1 MNLQHELILLAMW
14 KKALQPVDNAPL
26 IIFRIFFG
34 FLFACESFGAIATGW
49 VRTNMVD
56 VKFTFSHIYMDFL
69 QVLVGPQMYVY
80 FFIMGLA
87 SLAVMLGYRYKWTMP
102 LLTILWAGTYF
113 LQKTSYNNHYYLL
126 MIICVYM
133 CFLPAAS
140 YKSLDVKANRVKE
153 ELAMPRYFNWIFI
166 FQVSVLYVYGTI
178 AKFYPDWLDGTF
190 TEIMYQSA
198 NIPDYFKT
206 IFTQKEF
213 YLVIA
218 YMGIIFDGLIVPAL
232 LWKRTR
238 TLALIAS
245 FIFHLFN
252 SVTLHIGI
260 FPYFALTFALFFY
273 PSDQIRRIFLKKKPA
288 VEQKENFATPQL
300 SKPVLGFLAVFM
312 FIQFALP
319 LRQHFIEGDILWTD
333 EAHRLSW
340 RMMLRSRGGYTTFI
354 VEDKKT
360 KERHFYNTKDVLSDK
375 QEIRLNTSDMIWQ
388 MAQYIKKEYA
398 AKGIDVAVYA
408 DTWVSINGRDYSRYV
423 DENVDLSS
431 VPWNYFGHSDW
442 ILPKPF

>member
-1 MNLQHELILLAMW
+1 MW

-49 VRTNMVD
+49 VRENLVD
-56 VKFTFSHIYMDFL
+56 VNFTFSHIYMDFL
-69 QVLVGPQMYVY
+69 QVLVGSQMYVY
-80 FFIMGLA
+80 FFVMGLA
-87 SLAVMLGYRYKWTMP
+87 SLAVMLGYRYKWSML
-102 LLTILWAGTYF
+102 LLTLLWAGAYF
-113 LQKTSYNNHYYLL
+113 IQKTSYNNHYYLL

-153 ELAMPRYFNWIFI
+153 EHAMPLYFNWIFI
-166 FQVSVLYVYGTI
+166 FQVSVLYIYGTI

-190 TEIMYQSA
+190 TELMYQSA
-198 NIPDYFKT
+198 NIPDVFKNV
-206 IFTQKEF
+206 FTQKEF
-213 YLVIA
+213 YLIIA
-218 YMGIIFDGLIVPAL
+218 YLGIIFDGLIVPAL

-238 TLALIAS
+238 TLGLIAS
-245 FIFHLFN
+245 LIFHLFN
-252 SVTLHIGI
+252 SATLHIGI

-273 PSDQIRRIFLKKKPA
+273 PSDQIRRIFLKKKSA
-288 VEQKENFATPQL
+288 IDTSERFTTPQL

-312 FIQFALP
+312 FFQFALP

-340 RMMLRSRGGYTTFI
+340 RMMLRSRSGYTSYF

-360 KERHFYNTKDVLSDK
+360 GERFLYSTHGVLTRK
-375 QEIRLNTSDMIWQ
+375 QDARLNTSDMIWQ
-388 MAQYIKKEYA
+388 MAQHIKKEYA
-398 AKGIDVAVYA
+398 AQGKEVAVYA
-408 DTWVSINGRDYSRYV
+408 DSWVSINGREYSRYV
-423 DENVDLSS
+423 DENVDLAS
-431 VPWNYFGHSDW
+431 VPWNYFSHSPW
-442 ILPKPF
+442 ILDKPF

>member
-1 MNLQHELILLAMW
+1 MNLQQELILIAMW

-49 VRTNMVD
+49 VRINMVD

-80 FFIMGLA
+80 FFVMGLA

-102 LLTILWAGTYF
+102 LLTLLWAGTYF

-153 ELAMPRYFNWIFI
+153 EVSMPLYFNWIFI

-198 NIPDYFKT
+198 NIPDFFKT

-213 YLVIA
+213 YMLIA

-245 FIFHLFN
+245 LIFHLFN

-288 VEQKENFATPQL
+288 VEQKEHFATPQL

-319 LRQHFIEGDILWTD
+319 LRQHFIAGDILWTD

-354 VEDKKT
+354 VEDKAT
-360 KERHFYNTKDVLSDK
+360 KKRHFYTTEGVLSSK
-375 QEIRLNTSDMIWQ
+375 QEARLNTSDMIWQ

-398 AKGIDVAVYA
+398 AKGVDVAVYA
-408 DTWVSINGRDYSRYV
+408 DTWVSINGRDYSRYI
-423 DENVDLSS
+423 DENVDLAS
-431 VPWNYFGHSDW
+431 VPWNYFGHSEW
-442 ILPKPF
+442 ILDKPF

>member
-1 MNLQHELILLAMW
+1 MW

-49 VRTNMVD
+49 VRLNMVD

-80 FFIMGLA
+80 FFVMGLT
-87 SLAVMLGYRYKWTMP
+87 SLAVMLGYRYKWSMP
-102 LLTILWAGTYF
+102 LLTLLWAGTYF

-153 ELAMPRYFNWIFI
+153 ELAMPLYFNWIFI

-198 NIPDYFKT
+198 NIPDFFKT

-213 YLVIA
+213 YLIIA
-218 YMGIIFDGLIVPAL
+218 YLGIIFDGLIVPAL

-273 PSDQIRRIFLKKKPA
+273 PSDQIRRIFLKKKPIL
-288 VEQKENFATPQL
+288 EQKENFTTPQL

-340 RMMLRSRGGYTTFI
+340 RMMLRSRGGYTNFI
-354 VEDKKT
+354 VEDKNT
-360 KERHFYNTKDVLSDK
+360 KERSIYNTEGVLSRK
-375 QEIRLNTSDMIWQ
+375 QEARLSTSDMIWQ

-408 DTWVSINGRDYSRYV
+408 DSWVSVNGREYSRYI
-423 DENVDLSS
+423 DENVDLAS
-431 VPWNYFGHSDW
+431 VPWNYFGHSEW
-442 ILPKPF
+442 ILDKPF

>member
-1 MNLQHELILLAMW
+1 MW

-49 VRTNMVD
+49 VRENLVD
-56 VKFTFSHIYMDFL
+56 VRFTFSHIYMDFL

-87 SLAVMLGYRYKWTMP
+87 SLAVMLGYRYKWSMP
-102 LLTILWAGTYF
+102 LLTVLWAGAYF
-113 LQKTSYNNHYYLL
+113 IQKTSYNNHYYLL
-126 MIICVYM
+126 LIICVYM

-140 YKSLDVKANRVKE
+140 YKSLDVKANRVQE
-153 ELAMPRYFNWIFI
+153 EYAMPLYFNWIFI
-166 FQVSVLYVYGTI
+166 FQVSVLYIYGTV

-190 TEIMYQSA
+190 TELMYKGA
-198 NIPDYFKT
+198 NIPDVFKT

-218 YMGIIFDGLIVPAL
+218 YLGIIFDGLIVPAL

-245 FIFHLFN
+245 LVFHLFN
-252 SVTLHIGI
+252 SATLHIGI

-273 PSDQIRRIFLKKKPA
+273 PSDQIRRIFLKRKPTL
-288 VEQKENFATPQL
+288 VELETYTLPEL
-300 SKPVLGFLAVFM
+300 RKPVLAFLAIFM
-312 FIQFALP
+312 FFQFALP
-319 LRQHFIEGDILWTD
+319 LRQHFIQGDILWTD

-340 RMMLRSRGGYTTFI
+340 RMMLRSRSGYTNFI
-354 VEDKKT
+354 VENKET
-360 KERHFYNTKDVLSDK
+360 KERYFYPTEEILSGK
-375 QEIRLNTSDMIWQ
+375 QNARINTSDMIWQ
-388 MAQYIKKEYA
+388 MAQYIKKDYA
-398 AKGIDVAVYA
+398 EKGIDVAVYA
-408 DTWVSINGRDYSRYV
+408 DSWVSINGRDYSKYI
-423 DENVDLSS
+423 DDTVDLAS
-431 VPWNYFGHSDW
+431 VPWNYFSHSPW
-442 ILPKPF
+442 ILDKPF

>member
-1 MNLQHELILLAMW
+1 MNLQHELILLTMW
-14 KKALQPVDNAPL
+14 KKALQPIDNAPL

-49 VRTNMVD
+49 VRLNMVD

-80 FFIMGLA
+80 FFIMGLT

-153 ELAMPRYFNWIFI
+153 EVTMPLYFNWIFI
-166 FQVSVLYVYGTI
+166 FQVSVLYVYGTV

-198 NIPDYFKT
+198 NIPDFFKT

-218 YMGIIFDGLIVPAL
+218 YLGIIFDGLIVPAL

-245 FIFHLFN
+245 LVFHLFN

-288 VEQKENFATPQL
+288 VVQKESFTTPQL
-300 SKPVLGFLAVFM
+300 SKPVLAFLAVFM

-354 VEDKKT
+354 VEDKAT
-360 KERHFYNTKDVLSDK
+360 KERHFYDTTAVLSSK
-375 QEIRLNTSDMIWQ
+375 QEHRLNTSDMIWQ

-398 AKGIDVAVYA
+398 AKGVDVAVYA
-408 DTWVSINGRDYSRYV
+408 DSWVSINGRDYSRYV
-423 DENVDLSS
+423 DENVDLASI
-431 VPWNYFGHSDW
+431 PWNYFGHSNW
-442 ILPKPF
+442 ILDKPF

>member
-1 MNLQHELILLAMW
+1 
-14 KKALQPVDNAPL
+14 
-26 IIFRIFFG
+26 
-34 FLFACESFGAIATGW
+34 
-49 VRTNMVD
+49 
-56 VKFTFSHIYMDFL
+56 
-69 QVLVGPQMYVY
+69 
-80 FFIMGLA
+80 
-87 SLAVMLGYRYKWTMP
+87 MP
-102 LLTILWAGTYF
+102 I
-113 LQKTSYNNHYYLL
+113 
-126 MIICVYM
+126 
-133 CFLPAAS
+133 
-140 YKSLDVKANRVKE
+140 
-153 ELAMPRYFNWIFI
+153 YFNWIFI

-198 NIPDYFKT
+198 NIPDFFKT

-213 YLVIA
+213 YLIIA
-218 YMGIIFDGLIVPAL
+218 YLGILFDGLIVPAL

-245 FIFHLFN
+245 LIFHLFN
-252 SVTLHIGI
+252 SATLHIGI

-273 PSDQIRRIFLKKKPA
+273 PSDQIRRIFLKKKP
-288 VEQKENFATPQL
+288 VLEQKENFTTPQL

-360 KERHFYNTKDVLSDK
+360 KARSFYNTEGVLSSK
-375 QEIRLNTSDMIWQ
+375 QEARLNTSDMIWQ

-398 AKGIDVAVYA
+398 AKGVDVAVYA
-408 DTWVSINGRDYSRYV
+408 DSWVSVNGREYSRYI
-423 DENVDLSS
+423 DENVDLAN
-431 VPWNYFGHSDW
+431 VPWNYFGHSEW
-442 ILPKPF
+442 ILDKPFKVMGYGLWVASEFSK